1 MSTHALFS
9 SQFNVQILVVGG
21 VALDITA
28 TAVKSA
34 TLPSVLHT
42 STPGGLR
49 HTLGGVGRNVCETAM
64 RTGATAHLVSI
75 TGDDMQG
82 KIVRQS
88 LKDIGMVMNTR
99 LVVGFLHCSFMQFL
113 VRETHPSAAWS

>member
-1 MSTHALFS
+1 M
-9 SQFNVQILVVGG
+9 GG
-21 VALDITA
+21 IALDITA

-64 RTGATAHLVSI
+64 RAGATAHLVSI

-88 LKDIGMVMNTR
+88 LKDIGMVMNTQ
-99 LVVGFLHCSFMQFL
+99 LVVVVVVVGFLHYSFMQFL

>member
-1 MSTHALFS
+1 M
-9 SQFNVQILVVGG
+9 GG
-21 VALDITA
+21 IALDITA

-64 RTGATAHLVSI
+64 RTGATVHLVSI

-99 LVVGFLHCSFMQFL
+99 LVVGLLHCSFMQFL